1 MWGAGS
7 NPAVPILHNGEL
19 PQYFLKRPV
28 EMQGVLLCKKG
39 KNMKYL
45 NEYTTKELVEEL
57 KKREGV
63 SVTVAEP
70 YESKEID
77 VEGPAI
83 VITVID

>member
-1 MWGAGS
+1 M
-7 NPAVPILHNGEL
+7 
-19 PQYFLKRPV
+19 
-28 EMQGVLLCKKG
+28 
-39 KNMKYL
+39 KNL
-45 NEYTTKELVEEL
+45 NEYTTKEIVEEL